1 MEIGQKLGLVLFG
14 TSIAILVILFLDG
27 VRGLI

>member
-1 MEIGQKLGLVLFG
+1 MEIGQKLGLVLFFVG
-14 TSIAILVILFLDG
+14 TGALVILFLDG

>member
-1 MEIGQKLGLVLFG
+1 MEIGQKLGLVLFFVG
-14 TSIAILVILFLDG
+14 TAALVILLLDG